1 MPRSVT
7 PAILALGALV
17 IGALLSACGGPS
29 TDEDAPDSGDPTS
42 SSAAPTSAAPAPEPP
57 LPAPEAAT
65 TPQEALPVIAL
76 SAADLPAG
84 FTVEESPTDGDIA
97 DDPTFEGLCN
107 FEFLSERRRTAK
119 VPVTGV
125 DPSGEPVVIS
135 EAVAYDA
142 FDAAQLALI
151 ELRAAYEV
159 CPAEQYVFTDL
170 SAEDQSGLA
179 EDRVVIEYTLPE
191 GVTQTVLAQR
201 RGAVLSLVLGEDR
214 AVAFA
219 AARAIYA
226 RMAALSP
233 QAAGDE

>member
-17 IGALLSACGGPS
+17 TGALLSACGEPS

-42 SSAAPTSAAPAPEPP
+42 SSGALTGSAPAPEPP
-57 LPAPEAAT
+57 PAPESAT
-65 TPQEALPVIAL
+65 TPQEALTVIAL
-76 SAADLPAG
+76 SAADIPEGYA
-84 FTVEESPTDGDIA
+84 VEASPTDADIA

-107 FEFLSERRRTAK
+107 FEFLSERRRVAK
-119 VPVTGV
+119 IPVSASEAGG
-125 DPSGEPVVIS
+125 DPVLIS

-151 ELRAAYEV
+151 ELRGAYGV
-159 CPAEQYVFTDL
+159 CPAEQYSFTDL

-179 EDRVVIEYTLPE
+179 EDRVVVEYTLPE
-191 GVTQTVLAQR
+191 GVTQTVLVQR

-226 RMAALSP
+226 RMAALTP
-233 QAAGDE
+233 VAAGDE